1 MVDNPLAPLYGSDLA
16 VNLAEIA
23 VLNFGMLDRTGRGVA
38 CPFPIIV
45 QAIQRLRRASSAF

>member
-23 VLNFGMLDRTGRGVA
+23 VLNFGMLDRTGRTALAVA
-38 CPFPIIV
+38 WLARSP
-45 QAIQRLRRASSAF
+45 